1 MKHKNYDVI
10 VAWAEGK
17 TIQVRYGPTSNIWLD
32 ALPHKDAPNFNDEKV
47 EWRIK
52 PQPTILTYRI
62 ALMRASI
69 DNDYD
74 NSKINY
80 YTAIFN
86 NSEYFSIEFMNSEN
100 FVKWVSDWLELE
112 VPE

>member
-10 VAWAEGK
+10 VAWAAGQ
-17 TIQVRYGPTSNIWLD
+17 TIQIRYGTIWHDVLNKID
-32 ALPHKDAPNFNDEKV
+32 TPNFNDEKA
-47 EWRIK
+47 EWRVK
-52 PQPTILTYRI
+52 PEPTILTYRI

-80 YTAIFN
+80 YAAIFN
-86 NSEYFSIEFMNSEN
+86 NSETFLVPFMNSEN
-100 FVKWVSDWLELE
+100 FVKWVSEWLELE